1 MLCILIHHIGFQIF
15 VNENLRIREINALFI
30 RLRIGFDVE

>member
-1 MLCILIHHIGFQIF
+1 MLCILIHHIGFQI
-15 VNENLRIREINALFI
+15 IREINALFI